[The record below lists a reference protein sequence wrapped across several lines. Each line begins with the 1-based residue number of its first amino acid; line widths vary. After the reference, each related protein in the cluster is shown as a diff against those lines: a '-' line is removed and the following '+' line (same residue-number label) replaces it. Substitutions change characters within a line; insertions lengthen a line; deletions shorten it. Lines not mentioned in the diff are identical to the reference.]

1 MHVLTFRSRLQGA
14 LDRYVS
20 KRIPSI
26 QLASCH
32 VLVINAAAAGRKD
45 GWKGLFIML
54 TLLRTVPIIFSGLFG
69 LANCWCFSGI
79 L

>member
-1 MHVLTFRSRLQGA
+1 MRVLTFRSRLQGA

-20 KRIPSI
+20 NRIPSI
-26 QLASCH
+26 QRASCH
-32 VLVINAAAAGRKD
+32 VLVINAVVGRRKE
-45 GWKGLFIML
+45 GMLIML
-54 TLLRTVPIIFSGLFG
+54 TLRTVPIIFSGLFG